1 MNNIVFVGFMGSG
14 KTTLSKVLYKEL
26 VKENPDIKLIDT
38 DAYIEEKLS
47 RKISDI
53 FANEGE
59 AYFRDIETETLRELA
74 DAKGTIIVSCGGGI
88 VERKENLPILKSIGT
103 VVFANTP
110 IDILW
115 KRVGNDPS
123 RPLSKDKDAF
133 FALYNKRLNLYTE
146 VADVIIDTGNGSI
159 EKCVETVRRSL

>member
-14 KTTLSKVLYKEL
+14 KTTLSKVLYNEL
-26 VKENPDIKLIDT
+26 VKENPDIRLIDT

-53 FANEGE
+53 FAHEGE

-74 DAKGTIIVSCGGGI
+74 DSDNMMIVSCGGGI
-88 VERKENLPILKSIGT
+88 VERKDNLPILKSIGT

-110 IDILW
+110 IEILW
-115 KRVGNDPS
+115 DRVGNDPA
-123 RPLSKDKDAF
+123 RPLSKDKDGF
-133 FALYNKRLNLYTE
+133 FELYGRRLNLYKE
-146 VADVIIDTGNGSI
+146 VADVIIDTGNDTV
-159 EKCVETVRRSL
+159 EKCVEKIRRSL

>member
-1 MNNIVFVGFMGSG
+1 MKNIVFVGFMGSG

-53 FANEGE
+53 FAKEGE
-59 AYFRDIETETLRELA
+59 AYFRVIETETLKEIA
-74 DAKGTIIVSCGGGI
+74 DMEGTVIVSCGGGI
-88 VERKENLPILKSIGT
+88 VERKDNLPILKSIGT

-110 IDILW
+110 IEILW
-115 KRVGNDPS
+115 NRVGNDPS
-123 RPLSKDKDAF
+123 RPLSKDKDGF
-133 FALYNKRLNLYTE
+133 FELYGRRLNLYKE
-146 VADVIIDTGNGSI
+146 VADVIIDTGNDTV
-159 EKCVETVRRSL
+159 EKCVEKIRRSL

>member
-53 FANEGE
+53 FAKEGE
-59 AYFRDIETETLRELA
+59 AFFRVIETETLKEIA
-74 DAKGTIIVSCGGGI
+74 DMEGTVIVSCGGGI
-88 VERKENLPILKSIGT
+88 VERKENLSILKSIGT

-115 KRVGNDPS
+115 ERVGNDPS
-123 RPLSKDKDAF
+123 RPLSKDKDGF
-133 FALYNKRLNLYTE
+133 FELYGRRLNLYKE
-146 VADVIIDTGNGSI
+146 VADVIIDTGNDSV